1 MRSESELRQRVH
13 TEDGNGAE
21 LPPRRSA
28 RLAAGVAQVCHRQ
41 YPRTW
46 DKLMGQN
53 TRRATSLIPP
63 GVEVIGIPGASRP
76 SRRQGLLATGSRACL
91 QGCPWLTWLRHYP
104 RARPFLFVFWREQE
118 MTAALPLC
126 AYDLGRGR
134 CRMRTLR
141 FIADNSSDYC
151 DALSD
156 PAHPDDLAVLWEHLT
171 RRKDWHL
178 MDLRYVLEGS
188 RLATLSPAS
197 EQRLWS
203 LRQRL
208 DAAPYIDLTTDW
220 RERVPRN
227 HRTEVLRRWR
237 RVQEQGDCFRIAPRG
252 CGPHADQLADA
263 FALAGPAER
272 RNPLPITAAGCMSV
286 CGLLKRPALR
296 RLSAGREASGA
307 AFRGRHCCAIRPF
320 DEAYARFGPVHLL
333 LMAVVEDL
341 RANNTAD
348 VHEFGRGG
356 EAYKAR
362 WTHQA
367 HAIERILVARASP
380 VGMAALWWAGRLKPF
395 LWNHERLG
403 TLLREGRRRARLLL
417 RRGS

>member
-1 MRSESELRQRVH
+1 
-13 TEDGNGAE
+13 
-21 LPPRRSA
+21 
-28 RLAAGVAQVCHRQ
+28 
-41 YPRTW
+41 
-46 DKLMGQN
+46 MGQEQPESN
-53 TRRATSLIPP
+53 IADPTGR
-63 GVEVIGIPGASRP
+63 VEVIENPGRLEAVSTAWD
-76 SRRQGLLATGSRACL
+76 LLAAKDPRAHVF
-91 QGCPWLTWLRHYP
+91 QGCPWLITWLRHYP

-237 RVQEQGDCFRIAPRG
+237 RVQEQGEVTFEIARTPED
-252 CGPHADQLADA
+252 ADLMLDQLARMHIA
-263 FALAGPAER
+263 RWQGRQETSVFHFADYRSWVHE
-272 RNPLPITAAGCMSV
+272 V
-286 CGLLKRPALR
+286 CHELLKRDQLYLCRLSLDGRPMSMALAFLRDR
-296 RLSAGREASGA
+296 RLLRYTST
-307 AFRGRHCCAIRPF
+307 F

-380 VGMAALWWAGRLKPF
+380 VGMVALWWAGRLKPF